1 MTRARAGDYDVKRRA
16 ILDSAA
22 ALFATR
28 GYEKTTMNTVAA
40 DCGASKSHLYHY
52 FTSKED
58 LLFGI
63 VHEHIEEQSAEL
75 NAIVAEARP
84 AEERFTRFVDSFV
97 HRAAHSRNEHLALM
111 NDLKH
116 LPDRQR
122 KQVHD
127 MMVALTHLMVR
138 LLKEINPRLME
149 PAKVQAPY
157 ALLLFGMIIW
167 TFSWYEKDGKISPS
181 ELAARI
187 SDLFVNGF
195 RGAH

>member
-1 MTRARAGDYDVKRRA
+1 MTRMRAEDYESKRRA
-16 ILDSAA
+16 ILDRAA
-22 ALFATR
+22 ALFATH
-28 GYEKTTMNTVAA
+28 GYDKTTMNSVAA

-52 FTSKED
+52 FASKED

-63 VHEHIEEQSAEL
+63 VREHIQEQSAEL
-75 NAIVAEARP
+75 STIVAEPRP
-84 AEERFTRFVDSFV
+84 AEERFTRFVASFV

-111 NDLKH
+111 HDLKH
-116 LPDRQR
+116 LSDAQR
-122 KQVHD
+122 KEVHD
-127 MMVALTHLMVR
+127 MMVALTRLMVR
-138 LLKEINPRLME
+138 LLKEINPKLMA

-167 TFSWYEKDGKISPS
+167 TFSWYEKEGKIAPA

-195 RGAH
+195 RGAQ